1 MTLPN
6 SSSINA
12 YGSGIL
18 VDAVP
23 LVDPTSEL
31 GAAALNPL
39 RNDVSAMTAV
49 SPRLLFQFLGVG
61 SNPVVSATA
70 TWTAGNDSVWGNAPA
85 VTPTMVRSSAGV
97 ILVTLPATVQD
108 QLGNSILVNI
118 RNADVHVGGS
128 TPGRGQV
135 SVTSASTF
143 TIYLFNSSNAA
154 SDLTSSLIFV
164 KVY

>member
-23 LVDPTSEL
+23 LVDPTSEI

-39 RNDVSAMTAV
+39 RNDVSAMTATV
-49 SPRLLFQFLGVG
+49 PRLLFQFNG
-61 SNPVVSATA
+61 SASSPIVSTSS
-70 TWTAGNDSVWGNAPA
+70 TWTAGIDSVWGNAPA
-85 VTPTMVRSSAGV
+85 LNPVLTRTGTGV
-97 ILVTLPATVQD
+97 ITVQLPSTVQD
-108 QLGNSILVNI
+108 QLFNAILVNI
-118 RNADVHVGGS
+118 RNAEVSVGGS
-128 TPGRGQV
+128 TLGRAQTLI
-135 SVTSASTF
+135 TSASTF
-143 TIYLFNSSNAA
+143 TVYLFSSGGSAN
-154 SDLTSSLIFV
+154 DLVGNVMFV